1 MYEKVQSSD
10 EGDDYENYN
19 SKMMNLLASNEDD
32 SGLSDEGTFVYKGPQ
47 KALEMLSQSQ
57 IEILRHST
65 AVDTNQSVSQILQ
78 QTKMPKI
85 KNDVSKSVARIK
97 NQ

>member
-1 MYEKVQSSD
+1 MYEKVESSSD
-10 EGDDYENYN
+10 GDDYENYN

-32 SGLSDEGTFVYKGPQ
+32 TVSDEGKFVYKGPQ
-47 KALEMLSQSQ
+47 KALEMLSESQ

-78 QTKMPKI
+78 
-85 KNDVSKSVARIK
+85 
-97 NQ
+97 